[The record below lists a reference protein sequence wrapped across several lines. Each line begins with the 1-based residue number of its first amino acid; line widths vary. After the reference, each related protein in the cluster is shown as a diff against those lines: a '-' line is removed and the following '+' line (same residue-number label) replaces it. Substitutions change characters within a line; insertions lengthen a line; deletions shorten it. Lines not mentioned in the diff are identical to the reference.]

1 MFSFDKFPLLPDT
14 ILLLILRFIHYSSYL
29 LGVVVVAKE
38 ITWMFANDA
47 CAINVN
53 RVIDKLAR
61 QIDLC

>member
-14 ILLLILRFIHYSSYL
+14 FLLLILRFIHYSSYL
-29 LGVVVVAKE
+29 LEVVVVAKE
-38 ITWMFANDA
+38 TTWMFANDA